1 MTKIEAIN
9 LAERVNAIWDPGA
22 AALKFWTEPSVIAKV
37 VRILGYGDDTNDYD
51 VKIVDKD

>member
-22 AALKFWTEPSVIAKV
+22 ADLKFWTEPSVIAKV